1 MSLRLCWHFCSHYQR
16 EVGPAVIGVSCCG
29 HPATEYECVPLQVIS
44 QYYCLLYYYALSL
57 AVGISYFHSC
67 RLALEEYVSRFVHV
81 CTPSV
86 VKLIK

>member
-1 MSLRLCWHFCSHYQR
+1 M
-16 EVGPAVIGVSCCG
+16 IGVSCCG